1 MLCEHPVDAY
11 ILARRADA
19 RETVQT
25 FVLSVCGGKTDGES
39 RFKIGDGLIT
49 IYKEY
54 QNDLG
59 EAVKDLQNREFN
71 YTEAP
76 KLTLKGHG
84 GTEETAKY
92 NVITKSTISDEVK
105 RWQTWLMWG
114 SVT

>member
-11 ILARRADA
+11 ILARGADA

-25 FVLSVCGGKTDGES
+25 FVLGVCGKYGGKTDGES

-49 IYKEY
+49 IHKEY
-54 QNDLG
+54 QNDLV

-71 YTEAP
+71 YTEAR

-84 GTEETAKY
+84 GTEKTCQIRCHHQKHY
-92 NVITKSTISDEVK
+92 
-105 RWQTWLMWG
+105 Q
-114 SVT
+114 